1 MKRFTRCVCL
11 ILAVSMLFAVP
22 AFAAESRSSRFF
34 ISSIAYLYRQNTVGR
49 AFEVC
54 FDVVA
59 THTMDELGVNFI
71 KVQQSTDGENWT
83 TVKTFTKEEYHN
95 LTDTNAL
102 THMGYVVYTGTRG
115 YYYRAFMQLYAKDS
129 TGTAYMPRYTG
140 SMYLD

>member
-34 ISSIAYLYRQNTVGR
+34 TSSLAYLYRQNTVGR
-49 AFEVC
+49 AFEIW
-54 FDVVA
+54 FDVLA
-59 THTMDELGVNFI
+59 THYMDELGVYSI
-71 KVQQSTDGENWT
+71 DVQQSTDGENWT
-83 TVKTFTKEEYHN
+83 TVKTFTKDEYYN
-95 LTDTNAL
+95 LTDTN
-102 THMGYVVYTGTRG
+102 TVNHIGYVVYTGTRG
-115 YYYRAFMQLYAKDS
+115 YYYRAYMQLYAKDS